1 VPVKVI
7 ETAAEAGLVIIG
19 VLDIILIK
27 YPAPVAVPE
36 GIEIEIDP
44 VFAVDAS
51 DPIIVGEAKLP
62 DAFDN

>member
-1 VPVKVI
+1 MVKLTEDDPV
-7 ETAAEAGLVIIG
+7 TAG
-19 VLDIILIK
+19 VVEIILIK

-36 GIEIEIDP
+36 GIEIKIDP
-44 VFAVDAS
+44 LFTVDAS